1 MKRLHKTLALMLAS
15 VGLMAGNALAQITI
29 DSVHVLD
36 AGNPPD
42 PTTGYGAVG
51 YDYYMG
57 KYEVTLAQY
66 TAFLNAV
73 AKTDTYNLYN
83 TSMSTI
89 LNTAGITR
97 SGAVGT
103 YSYSVIGTGTR
114 PVTFVNWFDAAR
126 FVNWI
131 QNGQPTGLQ
140 NATTTETGAYTLN
153 GALSGV
159 TITKNA
165 NAQFWIPNENEWY
178 KAAYYQPAA
187 QGGDVDNYWLYPTA
201 SNVIP
206 NSRNGSGSDPNSA
219 NFNRDDAV
227 ANGYNGGY
235 AVSQSPLY
243 AANQQYLTAA
253 GAFSV
258 ADSFYGTFDQ
268 GGNVWEWNDTVIGS
282 GRGMRGG
289 SWANNVA
296 SQLSSSGRSSN
307 SPTAEVSILGFRI
320 AIVPEPTVGGL
331 MILGM
336 ALLAWQRKR

>member
-1 MKRLHKTLALMLAS
+1 MKRLCKTLALMLAS
-15 VGLMAGNALAQITI
+15 LGLMAGNASALITI
-29 DSVHVLD
+29 DSVFVGN

-51 YDYYMG
+51 YDFYMG
-57 KYEVTLAQY
+57 RYEVTLDQY
-66 TAFLNAV
+66 TSFLNAV

-89 LNTAGITR
+89 LNIAGIART
-97 SGAVGT
+97 GVAGT
-103 YSYSVIGTGTR
+103 YAYTVIGTGTR

-131 QNGQPTGLQ
+131 QNGQPTGAQ

-153 GALSGV
+153 GAVSGV

-178 KAAYYQPAA
+178 KVAYYQPAA

-206 NSRNGSGSDPNSA
+206 NSRNGSPSDPNSA
-219 NFNRDDAV
+219 NFNRDDGL

-235 AVSQSPLY
+235 AVSQSATY
-243 AANQQYLTAA
+243 STTQQYLTAA
-253 GAFSV
+253 GAFSL
-258 ADSFYGTFDQ
+258 AKSFYGTFDQ
-268 GGNVWEWNDTVIGS
+268 GGSIWEWNDTVIGS
-282 GRGMRGG
+282 GRGIRGG
-289 SWANNVA
+289 SWANDET
-296 SQLSSSGRSSN
+296 QLRSSGRSS
-307 SPTAEVSILGFRI
+307 STPTTQVSSVGFRI
-320 AIVPEPTVGGL
+320 AIVPEPTAGGL
-331 MILGM
+331 MILGI